1 MYIGE
6 LSKKSGLSIKAIRH
20 YEEIGL
26 IKTPQRSGKYRIYE
40 ASYLDVL
47 AMIKL
52 AKSLGFTLNEL
63 QNIAAAKTQQGLVP
77 MDLLKAEI
85 ANKRTTISQK
95 IVQLNQSLAGLIKLE
110 QEVEDYN
117 ECILESIE
125 KNL

>member
-1 MYIGE
+1 
-6 LSKKSGLSIKAIRH
+6 
-20 YEEIGL
+20 
-26 IKTPQRSGKYRIYE
+26 
-40 ASYLDVL
+40 
-47 AMIKL
+47 MIKL
-52 AKSLGFTLNEL
+52 AKGLGFTLNEL